1 MFTDSRMRWAMFHPW
16 IIPGDASE
24 TQSPHVDVALHRS
37 SCRYRHHCFDFR
49 LVKPPFFGHYYL
61 YNTLLVAFVLKMW
74 GTLLLL
80 DFRSQKKQLSLLPQ
94 LLICT
99 SNFYLTAF
107 CFMLLAVIFLFYFSL
122 DVIFKYRSWC
132 GFPTK
137 PAMVLCHW
145 NICTVVVHSV

>member
-49 LVKPPFFGHYYL
+49 LVKPFFWPL
-61 YNTLLVAFVLKMW
+61 LLVQYLTSGVCPKMW
-74 GTLLLL
+74 GTLLLS
-80 DFRSQKKQLSLLPQ
+80 DFKSQKKQLSLLPQ
-94 LLICT
+94 LLIST
-99 SNFYLTAF
+99 SNLYLTAF
-107 CFMLLAVIFLFYFSL
+107 CFMLLAVIFLFYFSI
-122 DVIFKYRSWC
+122 DVIFKYCSWC